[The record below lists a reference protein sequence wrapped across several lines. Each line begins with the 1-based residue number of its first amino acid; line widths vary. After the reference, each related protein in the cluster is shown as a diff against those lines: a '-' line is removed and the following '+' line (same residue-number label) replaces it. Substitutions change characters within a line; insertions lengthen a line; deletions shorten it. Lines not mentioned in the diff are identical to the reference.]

1 MVAQGARAAGRRP
14 EEVEIANLITT
25 SVSLDGPAEVEGI
38 RSSLAFYAGFFPRYN
53 RALAEQ
59 GFAEEASAI
68 RQAYLEGRRGKDLAR
83 LVPDQMVN
91 AIAAIG
97 TPEECKQRIEE
108 YRRAGATLPIIAPR
122 FSGQGAKEQ
131 IMAVIRALAP

>member
-1 MVAQGARAAGRRP
+1 RP
-14 EEVEIANLITT
+14 EEVEIADLITT
-25 SVSLDGPAEVEGI
+25 SVSLGGPPDVEGI

-53 RALAEQ
+53 RALVEQ
-59 GFAEEASAI
+59 GFPKEASAI

-91 AIAAIG
+91 AIAVVG

-108 YRRAGATLPIIAPR
+108 YRRAGVTLPIIAPR
-122 FSGQGAKEQ
+122 YSGREAKEQ